1 MSTRL
6 VVMPPLASTN
16 VALPVLPLP
25 RLQKRI
31 TVRCARW
38 LLQVFDQ

>member
-1 MSTRL
+1 
-6 VVMPPLASTN
+6 MPPDASTT

-31 TVRCARW
+31 TLSLSA
-38 LLQVFDQ
+38 DATP